1 MATVTSL
8 GVGSGLDL
16 EGLVT
21 QLIAAE
27 RQPVTALQ
35 TKETAVSTKISALG
49 SLKSKLADLQ
59 TAAKDLMPT
68 TGQAALSKF
77 ASFAATV
84 TDATIASATASTGA
98 VAGSYSLNVSKLAQA
113 QRFVSSAPPALSPAA
128 GDTLS
133 FSFAT
138 DGTTRNKTITLDS
151 TNASLTGL
159 RNAINDANMGVS
171 ATIVNGSNG
180 AQLILTGSEGLDNE
194 ITLGGSL
201 ASALTQTVAAQDAEF
216 ELNGI
221 AATSSTNKVSDVL
234 DGVTLTLT
242 KLGATT
248 ITVTQDNTTGL
259 TTALNSFI
267 DKYNAANTLMKTQGA
282 YDESTKKAGA
292 LQGNST
298 LRDTQSALRNL
309 LFGTTA
315 GGTTKYQRLSDLGI
329 SVQSD
334 GSLKLDSSKLSTALT
349 ADATGVAN
357 LVAKAGTA
365 FSARLEY
372 VVGSSGSIQIATDSA
387 NRILKDY
394 RDREA
399 TLERRLVTIEARYR
413 KQFSSLDTMLANL
426 NKTSSYLTQ
435 QLSSLPGASSS
446 N

>member
-1 MATVTSL
+1 MASVTSL

-21 QLIAAE
+21 QLMAAE
-27 RQPVTALQ
+27 RQPITVLQ
-35 TKETAVSTKISALG
+35 TKETAVNTKISALG
-49 SLKSKLADLQ
+49 ALKSKLAELQ
-59 TAAKDLMPT
+59 TAAKDLIPT
-68 TGQAALSKF
+68 NGQVALNKF
-77 ASFAATV
+77 ASFATTV
-84 TDATIASATASTGA
+84 ADNTIASASASAGA
-98 VAGSYSLNVSKLAQA
+98 VAGSYSLNVIKLAQA
-113 QRFVSSAPPALSPAA
+113 QRFVSSAPPALSPVT

-138 DGTTRNKTITLDS
+138 DGVTRNKTITLDS

-221 AATSSTNKVSDVL
+221 AATSGTNKVSGVL
-234 DGVTLTLT
+234 DGVPLTLN
-242 KLGATT
+242 KLGSTT

-267 DKYNAANTLMKTQGA
+267 EKYNAANTLMKTQGA

-298 LRDTQSALRNL
+298 LRDTQNALRNL

-315 GGTTKYQRLSDLGI
+315 GGSSKYQRLSDLGI
-329 SVQSD
+329 AVQSD

-372 VVGSSGSIQIATDSA
+372 IVGSSGSIQIATDSA

-394 RDREA
+394 TDREA

-413 KQFSSLDTMLANL
+413 KQFSSLDTMLAGL
-426 NKTSSYLTQ
+426 NKTSSYLSQ
-435 QLSSLPGASSS
+435 QLSRLPGASS